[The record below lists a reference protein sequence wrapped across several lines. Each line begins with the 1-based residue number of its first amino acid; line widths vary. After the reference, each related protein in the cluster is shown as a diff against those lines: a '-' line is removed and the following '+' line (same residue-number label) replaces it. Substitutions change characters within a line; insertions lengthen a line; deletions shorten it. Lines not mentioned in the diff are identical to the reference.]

1 MVKLTKEQ
9 KVALGVGLAAAG
21 GYAAYKYLKPEPP
34 VPVCTPGDEKCIGL
48 DWCRC
53 NLEGTAW
60 DVIIPNATQCEVPI
74 GTAVLYGTVTDNGT
88 GSPIQGILVS
98 CNGYAATTAPD
109 GTYRIENIPPGTY
122 TVTFSDPLERYE
134 TEVR

>member
-1 MVKLTKEQ
+1 MVNLTKEQ

-21 GYAAYKYLKPEPP
+21 GYVAYKYLKPP
-34 VPVCTPGDEKCIGL
+34 VVVCTPGDEQCIGL

-53 NLEGTAW
+53 NSEGTGW
-60 DVIIPNATQCEVPI
+60 DVITPNATQCEVPI
-74 GTAVLYGTVTDNGT
+74 GTAVLYGVVTDT
-88 GSPIQGILVS
+88 DIGSPIEGILVS
-98 CNGYAATTAPD
+98 CDGYAATTASD

-122 TVTFSDPLERYE
+122 TVTFSDPLERYM